1 MSRLV
6 QAFIWFSLIFFLIN
20 SISNIIGKYNRV
32 YNENAELKKQIEQ
45 TKQCLRNSQYEEWE
59 LCYE

>member
-1 MSRLV
+1 MGRKFFYYGFFVLLGGYVSSSYHNV
-6 QAFIWFSLIFFLIN
+6 QYIYEVESL
-20 SISNIIGKYNRV
+20 
-32 YNENAELKKQIEQ
+32 KQRIEQ